1 MHTSLTRSSVTV
13 VAASLAIVMCGSR
26 VRAWGPEAH
35 RIIARIALT
44 RMTDGARRAAVAL
57 LAGEDFAESATWA
70 DDVRRDR
77 PETAAWHFVNIPYGR
92 TTYDPARDCR
102 PSPRGDCIVAALER
116 ERRVLEDLSRP
127 TDERRDALRFVIHFV
142 GDLHQPLHAIDDHD
156 EGGNDVHVNLA
167 DQRPRAAG
175 HELSLHAAWDST
187 LLSEQSRGEAAYL
200 RFLLNDIAAR
210 RPDPGR
216 VDFAGWADESHGV
229 AMDVAYAYPG
239 FSPSGPTNSVIQ
251 LSRAY
256 QRRSLAAIDHQIEL
270 AGLRLAV
277 VLDDAF
283 RGAR

>member
-1 MHTSLTRSSVTV
+1 MRTSLTRSSVTV
-13 VAASLAIVMCGSR
+13 VAAFLAIVMGGSR
-26 VRAWGPEAH
+26 LRAWGPEAH
-35 RIIARIALT
+35 RIVARIALT
-44 RMTDGARRAAVAL
+44 RMTDGAKRAAATL
-57 LAGEDFAESATWA
+57 LGGEDFAESATWA
-70 DDVRRDR
+70 DDVRRER

-116 ERRVLEDLSRP
+116 ERRVLEDPSLP
-127 TDERRDALRFVIHFV
+127 TGDRRDALRFIIHLV

-167 DQRPRAAG
+167 GQRLRAAG
-175 HELSLHAAWDST
+175 RELSLHAVWDST

-200 RFLLNDIAAR
+200 RFLLNDIVAH

-216 VDFAGWADESHGV
+216 VDFGGWADESHRV

-239 FSPSGPTNSVIQ
+239 FSPSGPTGDIIQ

-256 QRRSLAAIDHQIEL
+256 QRRSLAAIDQQVEL
-270 AGLRLAV
+270 AGLRLSV

-283 RGAR
+283 RRER